1 MQMLWDCTVNVPSIK
16 SGSMVLIITCFVLGI
31 WYGQRKYAPAMLI
44 ETGNYMLKNESGF
57 EYRKEMRYLVGGA
70 GEYEV
75 WTGSAGQMRQ
85 LPE

>member
-1 MQMLWDCTVNVPSIK
+1 
-16 SGSMVLIITCFVLGI
+16 
-31 WYGQRKYAPAMLI
+31 
-44 ETGNYMLKNESGF
+44 MLKNESGF

-85 LPE
+85 LQNNVVDETVKEVHRSPWRV